1 MFDCTSGQQYK
12 IQCSPYIKVDDL
24 ITYFLESIRSKLT
37 VNELKEKII
46 FLYNAQ
52 ALNSIKNTIKE
63 MKIIDQATI
72 TVIDQDGLIGLE

>member
-12 IQCSPYIKVDDL
+12 IQCSTYIKVDDL